1 MKVWIKIIKGEKI
14 TKDFTYTPEKY
25 NDNELHH
32 YLEIVCNELDE
43 PTPIVLRKHLAH
55 IKEFGNTAF
64 KELDFVETIHFDKMV
79 VEIFDDKPKK
89 DTPKA

>member
-14 TKDFTYTPEKY
+14 LKDFTYAPNNY
-25 NDNELHH
+25 SDSELHH
-32 YLEIVCNELDE
+32 YLEIACNELDE

-55 IKEFGNTAF
+55 IKEFGNTTF
-64 KELDFVETIHFDKMV
+64 KQLDFVEAINFDKMV

-89 DTPKA
+89 DAKKF